1 MALIYLSIMGILGAA
16 SALATIIAAVV
27 AVLTYIGFNPFKKEK
42 GEEVKEEEKLNCK
55 TYTAYGVSF
64 NMIRVVGGTFMMG
77 ANKYDND
84 ATEDEKP
91 AHEVNLSTFYIGETQ
106 VTQRLWDAVK
116 NGNNDVNNNQSSDNE
131 PTPPVVNVSWNDC
144 KEFIEKLNK
153 LTNMKFRLPTE
164 AEWEFAARGGQ
175 KSNNYKYAGSNTL
188 DDVAW
193 YKNNSEEEIHGVAT
207 TRHSN
212 ELGLYDMSG
221 NVWEWCNDWY
231 ASKFYTNPRCLQPNP
246 QGPQETGKRVIRGG
260 SWNREA
266 SRCRVSF
273 RGGINP
279 TRAQDNIGLRLALSE

>member
-1 MALIYLSIMGILGAA
+1 MALIYLSIMGSLGAA

-27 AVLTYIGFNPFKKEK
+27 AVLTYIGFNPFKKQKGGEK
-42 GEEVKEEEKLNCK
+42 EKINCK
-55 TYTAYGVSF
+55 TYKAGDVSF
-64 NMIRVVGGTFMMG
+64 NMIRVEGGKFKMG
-77 ANKYDND
+77 ADKKDD
-84 ATEDEKP
+84 DEAKKDESP
-91 AHEVNLSTFYIGETQ
+91 AHEVSLSTFYIGETQ
-106 VTQRLWDAVK
+106 VTWKLWDAVMQS
-116 NGNNDVNNNQSSDNE
+116 NNDNNNPSSSDMR
-131 PTPPVVNVSWNDC
+131 PVVNVSWNDC
-144 KEFIEKLNK
+144 KAFIEKLNK

-193 YKNNSEEEIHGVAT
+193 YRNNSEGKIHGVAT
-207 TRHSN
+207 TKHSN

-246 QGPQETGKRVIRGG
+246 QGHQETGKHVIRGG
-260 SWNREA
+260 SWNRVA
-266 SRCRVSF
+266 SRCRVTF